1 MKRHEA
7 MEINLKQQKVIS
19 DPLRTQIIQLLDE
32 KPMTPKQTADRLN
45 KNPGTI
51 YYHIQQLFKHAI
63 LEIDHVSTEKG
74 IVEKYYKSKA
84 TLFKSPGDGN
94 EDFHSKSQVFLTMS
108 EELLEAMNYDIQ
120 ELFFDYA
127 KKAMEET
134 SDKKSYQCEFLVKEY
149 EGSESDKEEEEK

>member
-1 MKRHEA
+1 MKKHEA

-51 YYHIQQLFKHAI
+51 YYHIQQLFKHDI
-63 LEIDHVSTEKG
+63 LEIDHVSTNKG

-84 TLFKSPGDGN
+84 TFFKSPREEN
-94 EDFHSKSQVFLTMS
+94 EEFHSKSQVFLTMS
-108 EELLEAMNYDIQ
+108 EELLEAMNFDIQ
-120 ELFFDYA
+120 ELFYEYG

-134 SDKKSYQCEFLVKEY
+134 SNKKAYQCEFLVKEY
-149 EGSESDKEEEEK
+149 EEVKIEKEEEGE